1 MDKHPDVQ
9 SLRRWIWRLRTDYIK
24 MGTLRWQNREYSME
38 RYEPKKASFNP
49 DADADKLFSSAV
61 HHIHAKLFEQDV
73 KKNNRND
80 KEPELVPAGEQAAL
94 WFSLFGHS
102 L

>member
-1 MDKHPDVQ
+1 MSRRFTGKLPALIPMRMLNKLLL
-9 SLRRWIWRLRTDYIK
+9 LR
-24 MGTLRWQNREYSME
+24 
-38 RYEPKKASFNP
+38 
-49 DADADKLFSSAV
+49 AV